1 MVQEKKLKKNL
12 ADQTNEELLELYR
25 QTGRLDVKQ
34 EIALRYLYI
43 VKSIAVQMR
52 NVYAGFSQV
61 EDIVNEGVIM
71 LMKAID
77 KYEADKNAKFE
88 TYVSK
93 RIRGMII
100 DIARKQDWIPRTV
113 RKSYRDIKEAA
124 VAFYSENGREPT
136 ADELSALLGM
146 DKEKFQDIMGK
157 ANLFSVLSLDMVLE
171 ETKEQYRSIQ
181 IPSDK
186 KEEQPEAHLMDK
198 EFRRILAAGIRS
210 LKDNEQLV
218 ISLYYIEELN
228 MKEIAGIMHVSEPRI
243 SQIHAGAIR
252 KLKEYITEKTKVE
265 KEGYHVSGVL

>member
-1 MVQEKKLKKNL
+1 MVQEEKRKKNL

-25 QTGRLDVKQ
+25 KTGSLEVKQ

-113 RKSYRDIKEAA
+113 RKSYRDIKEASA
-124 VAFYSENGREPT
+124 GFYSEHGREPE
-136 ADELSALLGM
+136 AEELSELLHM
-146 DKEKFQDIMGK
+146 DIEKFRDIMGK
-157 ANLFSVLSLDMVLE
+157 ASLFSVLSLDMVLE

-198 EFRRILAAGIRS
+198 EFRHMLADGIRS
-210 LKDNEQLV
+210 LKENEQTV
-218 ISLYYIEELN
+218 ISLYYMEELN
-228 MKEIAGIMHVSEPRI
+228 MKEIAGILHVSEPRI

-252 KLKEYITEKTKVE
+252 KLREYFTEKTKME
-265 KEGYHVSGVL
+265 REGYHVSGVL

>member
-12 ADQTNEELLELYR
+12 ADQTNEELLALYR
-25 QTGRLDVKQ
+25 QTGRLEVKQ

-136 ADELSALLGM
+136 ADELSELLDM
-146 DKEKFQDIMGK
+146 DKEKFRDIMGK

-198 EFRRILAAGIRS
+198 EFRRILADGIRN
-210 LKDNEQLV
+210 LKDNEQTV

>member
-12 ADQTNEELLELYR
+12 ADQTNEELLALYR
-25 QTGRLDVKQ
+25 QTGRLEVKQ

-136 ADELSALLGM
+136 ADELSEMLDM
-146 DKEKFQDIMGK
+146 DKEKFRDIMGK

-198 EFRRILAAGIRS
+198 EFRRILAAGIRN
-210 LKDNEQLV
+210 LKDNEQTV

-228 MKEIAGIMHVSEPRI
+228 MKESAGIMHVSEPRI

-252 KLKEYITEKTKVE
+252 KLKEYITEKAKVE

>member
-1 MVQEKKLKKNL
+1 MVQEKKLNKNL
-12 ADQTNEELLELYR
+12 ADQTNEELLALYR
-25 QTGRLDVKQ
+25 QTGRLEVKQ

-124 VAFYSENGREPT
+124 VAFYSENGREPS
-136 ADELSALLGM
+136 ADELSELLDM
-146 DKEKFQDIMGK
+146 DKEKFRDIMGK

-186 KEEQPEAHLMDK
+186 KEEQPEEHLMDK
-198 EFRRILAAGIRS
+198 EFRRILAAGIRN
-210 LKDNEQLV
+210 LKDNEQTV

-252 KLKEYITEKTKVE
+252 KLKEYITEKTKIE